1 MMFTADQCRETA
13 ADKLAQASRNI
24 GHRKK
29 ALREDAAAWLLLA
42 SKIEDAAKE
51 YRESCVTSP
60 SNKIGPARHHEK
72 RCSTQD
78 GGRVCGARA

>member
-1 MMFTADQCRETA
+1 MLFTADQCREKA

-24 GHRKK
+24 GHRKE

-51 YRESCVTSP
+51 
-60 SNKIGPARHHEK
+60 
-72 RCSTQD
+72 
-78 GGRVCGARA
+78 

>member
-1 MMFTADQCRETA
+1 MMFTADQCREKA

-42 SKIEDAAKE
+42 SKI
-51 YRESCVTSP
+51 
-60 SNKIGPARHHEK
+60 
-72 RCSTQD
+72 
-78 GGRVCGARA
+78 GGVAQLSFVEVIHVACWDLTDVPRGADHFRG